1 MSETMSTTKTAVNKT
16 AGLASPVAETPY
28 TARARYFNSGN
39 AFGIKYPPVP
49 RHVFVAERDH
59 AFAPD
64 TPTSLID
71 LDLSGALELPFPAT
85 TPLILARYARIRAG
99 ESLSTA
105 FRASGEACYVIQ
117 GAGHTQDGDSEMHWQ
132 AGDALFLPGGQSWTH
147 TADAGSDDTVLW
159 IVTDEPQLAFQ
170 GVEPTASSNAQASGP
185 VHFPGAR
192 IESELEALYASPN
205 AENMPGFA
213 VVFSTD
219 WMEAKRNIHPTMTF
233 AMNSLPPGQVQR
245 AHHHNS
251 VAVTLCVRG
260 EGGYSVTS
268 GERIDW
274 SRHVVFVTPPGEDHA
289 HFNDG
294 TEQAR
299 FLIVQD
305 GGLHYHCRTMDFDYV
320 D

>member
-1 MSETMSTTKTAVNKT
+1 MSETMPTAAVGSPEPAK
-16 AGLASPVAETPY
+16 LATPAAETAY

-49 RHVFVAERDH
+49 RHAFVAERDH

-64 TPTSLID
+64 TPTGLID
-71 LDLSGALELPFPAT
+71 LDLSAALELRFPAT

-99 ESLSTA
+99 ESLTTA

-117 GAGHTQDGDSEMHWQ
+117 GAGRTRDGDGEMCWQ
-132 AGDALFLPGGQSWTH
+132 AGDAFFLPGGQSWTH
-147 TADAGSDDTVLW
+147 TADAVGGDTVLW

-170 GVEPTASSNAQASGP
+170 GVEATLPSGPKAGGP
-185 VHFPGAR
+185 VHYPGGR
-192 IESELEALYASPN
+192 IEAELEALYASPD

-219 WMEAKRNIHPTMTF
+219 WMEAKRNVHPTMTY
-233 AMNSLPPGQVQR
+233 AMNSLPPGREQR

-268 GERIDW
+268 GKRMDW
-274 SRHVVFVTPPGEDHA
+274 SQHLVFVTPPGETHA
-289 HFNDG
+289 HFNAG
-294 TEQAR
+294 AEQAR

-305 GGLHYHCRTMDFDYV
+305 GGLHYHCRTMNFDYA